1 MSDHTTT
8 STTQATTATTTIPT
22 ATTST
27 TTIPTATTSTTT
39 TPTTTATTTTPTT
52 TTATTTT
59 TPTTTPTTTATTD
72 TAENKTSKKAR
83 RHWRAAQV
91 ALRFVSKWTAGEE
104 IKQDFNFPPKP
115 TKSNRKHVILIRHG
129 QSEGNAAYD
138 LYKRDTFTFDA
149 RLTAKGVGQAEILKE
164 NIKEAANQADIVI
177 VSPLSRAILTCKI
190 ALGHRIGHIPFV
202 VQPLCR
208 EVMTASDDV
217 GSTKTELVR
226 EFPELDWNLLDKEN
240 WWYTDDSSLLE
251 SSLQFRSRFQAQGI
265 ILEPDDVFRQRV
277 HLFEDWLASLPQHN
291 IIVVSHGDFINE
303 LTGTDLDNAKFYTWD
318 FDPK

>member
-1 MSDHTTT
+1 
-8 STTQATTATTTIPT
+8 
-22 ATTST
+22 
-27 TTIPTATTSTTT
+27 
-39 TPTTTATTTTPTT
+39 
-52 TTATTTT
+52 
-59 TPTTTPTTTATTD
+59 
-72 TAENKTSKKAR
+72 
-83 RHWRAAQV
+83 
-91 ALRFVSKWTAGEE
+91 
-104 IKQDFNFPPKP
+104 
-115 TKSNRKHVILIRHG
+115 
-129 QSEGNAAYD
+129 
-138 LYKRDTFTFDA
+138 
-149 RLTAKGVGQAEILKE
+149 
-164 NIKEAANQADIVI
+164 
-177 VSPLSRAILTCKI
+177 
-190 ALGHRIGHIPFV
+190 
-202 VQPLCR
+202 
-208 EVMTASDDV
+208 MTASDDV